1 MRRVTA
7 AARHPLHIVC
17 SAQFRL
23 KSADPRRPIAGHKM
37 KRSLDPQDLA
47 LRTLIVLAGAVSAV
61 LLAMKGQAMA
71 IPALAL
77 GATLGAFAMRH
88 SEE

>member
-1 MRRVTA
+1 MCTA
-7 AARHPLHIVC
+7 
-17 SAQFRL
+17 S
-23 KSADPRRPIAGHKM
+23 RP
-37 KRSLDPQDLA
+37 DLA
-47 LRTLIVLAGAVSAV
+47 LRTLIVLAGAVSAL
-61 LLAMKGQAMA
+61 LLAMKGGQAMA